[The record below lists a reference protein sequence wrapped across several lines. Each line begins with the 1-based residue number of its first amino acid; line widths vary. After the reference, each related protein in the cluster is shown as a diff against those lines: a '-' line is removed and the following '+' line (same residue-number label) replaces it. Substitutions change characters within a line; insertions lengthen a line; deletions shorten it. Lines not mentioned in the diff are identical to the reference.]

1 VDRLN
6 IPADEFRRLYEG
18 SANTLGCRDQVSG
31 KTVRSPDN
39 VLRQFVSGGGVF
51 VRFEISVG
59 TDNGLQDIRKL

>member
-1 VDRLN
+1 MDRLN

-18 SANTLGCRDQVSG
+18 SANTVVSRDQVSG
-31 KTVRSPDN
+31 KTVRSPAK

-59 TDNGLQDIRKL
+59 TDNRLQDIRKL